1 MTTIQIFLS
10 YASEDRSLVDN
21 LYNRLSEKGYKPWMD
36 HRDMLPGEQWEYKI
50 KKALSQSHFFIACLT
65 NNSVNKR
72 GWIQKE
78 LKTARDNWQFKL
90 DDDIYF
96 IPVYLEKCPLPE
108 SISAF
113 QSVHYYEK
121 DGWSKLLKSLE
132 TGAERLGISIE
143 QKDKPGVCAATVE
156 ERHFWHPS

>member
-21 LYNRLSEKGYKPWMD
+21 LYNCLSEKGYKPWMD

-72 GWIQKE
+72 GWIQRE

-90 DDDIYF
+90 DDDIY
-96 IPVYLEKCPLPE
+96 
-108 SISAF
+108 
-113 QSVHYYEK
+113 
-121 DGWSKLLKSLE
+121 
-132 TGAERLGISIE
+132 
-143 QKDKPGVCAATVE
+143 
-156 ERHFWHPS
+156 